1 MKKNIKLIIFDVDGT
16 LINDDRK
23 LISENIEVIK
33 KLRDKGIKL
42 VLNSGRTF
50 NAMWRVRQ
58 ALGLMDFDD
67 YSICGTGAFIRRN
80 SDGKAL
86 VSNPMGEKDYDKI
99 TSLLEGED
107 VQVAI
112 HTKNY
117 LYLNE
122 EKPNRGFL
130 VDQEQVGLAWM
141 KFENFSDIEDGIS
154 RVSISAEP
162 EVLDRIYDKY
172 GKDLENDYKLMRNEV
187 YILEVLNKNAG
198 KSESLRKL
206 LDILDMDSEE
216 VMYFGDG
223 MNDVKSLELA
233 GVGVAIGSGKK
244 EAKDA
249 ADFIIG
255 NNNDPSIA
263 KFLREYFSLDE

>member
-1 MKKNIKLIIFDVDGT
+1 
-16 LINDDRK
+16 
-23 LISENIEVIK
+23 
-33 KLRDKGIKL
+33 
-42 VLNSGRTF
+42 
-50 NAMWRVRQ
+50 
-58 ALGLMDFDD
+58 
-67 YSICGTGAFIRRN
+67 
-80 SDGKAL
+80 
-86 VSNPMGEKDYDKI
+86 
-99 TSLLEGED
+99 
-107 VQVAI
+107 
-112 HTKNY
+112 
-117 LYLNE
+117 
-122 EKPNRGFL
+122 
-130 VDQEQVGLAWM
+130 M

-187 YILEVLNKNAG
+187 YILEVLNKNSG

-233 GVGVAIGSGKK
+233 GVGVAMGSGKK

-249 ADFIIG
+249 ADYIIG
-255 NNNDPSIA
+255 NNNEPSIA